1 MLSKYAE
8 DLIFSK
14 NVKVKKRF
22 SNRELKLY
30 NYFSYKTGGFFPDNI
45 IVMNDF
51 IFYFINPKYYF
62 LLSEHIHGIRKDLNK
77 NKVLFIRN
85 EQKLLKL
92 LFSFFP
98 DTYIHDVQ
106 IKWMESKKNERESL
120 EGILISIS
128 FLSYEDR
135 GIAIGQK
142 GSYINTVNQLFR
154 DYIYVQNEEFPI
166 RIECELESL

>member
-1 MLSKYAE
+1 YAE

-14 NVKVKKRF
+14 NVKVKKKF

-62 LLSEHIHGIRKDLNK
+62 LLSEYIHGIRKDFNK

-85 EQKLLKL
+85 EEKLIKL

-98 DTYIHDVQ
+98 DTYIHDVH
-106 IKWMESKKNERESL
+106 IKWMESKKNERKSL

-135 GIAIGQK
+135 GIAIGRK

-166 RIECELESL
+166 RIECELEYL

>member
-14 NVKVKKRF
+14 NVKVKKKF

-62 LLSEHIHGIRKDLNK
+62 LLSEYIYGIRKDFNK

-85 EQKLLKL
+85 EENLIKL

-98 DTYIHDVQ
+98 DTYIHDIQ
-106 IKWMESKKNERESL
+106 IKWIESKKNERESL
-120 EGILISIS
+120 EGILITIC

-135 GIAIGQK
+135 GIAIGRK
-142 GSYINTVNQLFR
+142 GSYINTINQLFR
-154 DYIYVQNEEFPI
+154 DYIYFQNEEFPI
-166 RIECELESL
+166 RIECELEYL

>member
-14 NVKVKKRF
+14 NVKVKKKF

-62 LLSEHIHGIRKDLNK
+62 LLSE
-77 NKVLFIRN
+77 
-85 EQKLLKL
+85 
-92 LFSFFP
+92 
-98 DTYIHDVQ
+98 YI
-106 IKWMESKKNERESL
+106 
-120 EGILISIS
+120 
-128 FLSYEDR
+128 
-135 GIAIGQK
+135 
-142 GSYINTVNQLFR
+142 
-154 DYIYVQNEEFPI
+154 
-166 RIECELESL
+166 